1 MMEKQKTE
9 IICEKCGE
17 INEITQGNIKTAW
30 LHTKDKKTYVRV
42 MYVFCKR
49 CNEKKLLQIDDKDTI
64 KLKDKTVK
72 ELLRGKNRARY
83 ESLNER
89 LNNER
94 KDLEDYLQG
103 LDLFD
108 ENEKFFIKVLT
119 INRKG
124 DIIDCNM

>member
-1 MMEKQKTE
+1 MEKQKTE
-9 IICEKCGE
+9 MICEKCGE
-17 INEITQGNIKTAW
+17 INEITQENIRTAW
-30 LHTKDKKTYVRV
+30 LHTEDKKIYVRV

-49 CNEKKLLQIDDKDTI
+49 CNEKRLLQIDDKDTI

-89 LNNER
+89 LNSER

-103 LDLFD
+103 LNLFD

-119 INRKG
+119 NNRKG

>member
-1 MMEKQKTE
+1 MEKQKTE

-17 INEITQGNIKTAW
+17 INEITQGNIKNAW
-30 LHTKDKKTYVRV
+30 LHTEDKKTYVRV
-42 MYVFCKR
+42 MYVICNR

-64 KLKDKTVK
+64 KLKDKTIK
-72 ELLRGKNRARY
+72 EFLRGKNRARY

-89 LNNER
+89 LNEER

>member
-1 MMEKQKTE
+1 MENQKTE

-17 INEITQGNIKTAW
+17 VNEVTQGDIKTAW
-30 LHTKDKKTYVRV
+30 LHTGDKKTYVRV
-42 MYVFCKR
+42 MYVFCNR
-49 CNEKKLLQIDDKDTI
+49 CDEKKLLQIDDKDTI
-64 KLKDKTVK
+64 KLKDKTIK

-103 LDLFD
+103 LELFD

>member
-1 MMEKQKTE
+1 MENQKTE

-17 INEITQGNIKTAW
+17 INEITQGNIKNAW
-30 LHTKDKKTYVRV
+30 LHTEDKKTYVRV

-49 CNEKKLLQIDDKDTI
+49 CNEKKLLQIDDKYTI

-89 LNNER
+89 LNEER

-103 LDLFD
+103 LELFD

>member
-1 MMEKQKTE
+1 MKEAKTE
-9 IICEKCGE
+9 VVCEKCGE
-17 INEITQGNIKTAW
+17 VNEVTQGNIKTAW
-30 LHTKDKKTYVRV
+30 LHTEDKKTYVRV
-42 MYVFCKR
+42 MYVFW

-89 LNNER
+89 LDGER

-119 INRKG
+119 NNRKG

>member
-1 MMEKQKTE
+1 MENQKTE

-17 INEITQGNIKTAW
+17 VNEITQGNIKTAW
-30 LHTKDKKTYVRV
+30 LHTEDKKTYVRV

-64 KLKDKTVK
+64 KLKDKTLK

-103 LDLFD
+103 LNLFD

-119 INRKG
+119 IDRKG

>member
-1 MMEKQKTE
+1 MEKQKTE

-17 INEITQGNIKTAW
+17 VNEITQENIKTAW
-30 LHTKDKKTYVRV
+30 LHTEDKKTYVRV
-42 MYVFCKR
+42 MYVFCSR

-108 ENEKFFIKVLT
+108 ENENFFIKVLT